1 MCPDGMRWKVRVGGA
16 VFFRAVTGVLPQRR
30 GSLRAGQRPAG
41 GSSAV
46 QEEHAEPSGLC
57 VPPPCPAT
65 IPALSAAP
73 QARAS
78 HRMASDGVRLCAAAC
93 GVCGVPAA
101 KNSSQQERPG
111 RASLRCPRP
120 RSPRALLVSCRLC
133 PGPGSVPARPSTRA
147 LGCRASSRRT
157 AVIRSERV
165 QALTSPA
172 PRGPHWLPP
181 LSPAVPHGV
190 APSVPFHGLT
200 AHFLLAS
207 SMWAEPGPLLCG
219 NCFARH
225 GRPPGRRGG
234 GLCSDPWL
242 LSSPAACSRPVPS
255 ASSAPLLWSDCWTTV
270 GFKSGSLF
278 FPYLHTLLRDHI
290 HFHGFKY
297 RLHNNDF

>member
-57 VPPPCPAT
+57 VPPPRPAT

-93 GVCGVPAA
+93 GVRGVPAA

-120 RSPRALLVSCRLC
+120 RSPRLLPSLPWARL
-133 PGPGSVPARPSTRA
+133 RPSAAFHPRA
-147 LGCRASSRRT
+147 GLQGFLAARCGDSLGTSASANISRPP
-157 AVIRSERV
+157 S
-165 QALTSPA
+165 
-172 PRGPHWLPP
+172 PP
-181 LSPAVPHGV
+181 LA
-190 APSVPFHGLT
+190 
-200 AHFLLAS
+200 
-207 SMWAEPGPLLCG
+207 
-219 NCFARH
+219 
-225 GRPPGRRGG
+225 
-234 GLCSDPWL
+234 
-242 LSSPAACSRPVPS
+242 PAAFPCRPSLMGSLLQCPSRPHCPF
-255 ASSAPLLWSDCWTTV
+255 PPRLLHV
-270 GFKSGSLF
+270 G
-278 FPYLHTLLRDHI
+278 
-290 HFHGFKY
+290 
-297 RLHNNDF
+297 

>member
-1 MCPDGMRWKVRVGGA
+1 M
-16 VFFRAVTGVLPQRR
+16 LPQRR

-57 VPPPCPAT
+57 VPPPRPAT

-93 GVCGVPAA
+93 GVRGVPAA

-147 LGCRASSRRT
+147 LGCRASSRRA

-190 APSVPFHGLT
+190 APSVPLQASPPIPSSPPPCGLNPAHRSVATALPGTGDLQAGEAGVSAPTPGYSRPPQPAPGRCPLPRLLPCSGLT
-200 AHFLLAS
+200 A
-207 SMWAEPGPLLCG
+207 GP
-219 NCFARH
+219 
-225 GRPPGRRGG
+225 P
-234 GLCSDPWL
+234 
-242 LSSPAACSRPVPS
+242 
-255 ASSAPLLWSDCWTTV
+255 
-270 GFKSGSLF
+270 
-278 FPYLHTLLRDHI
+278 
-290 HFHGFKY
+290 
-297 RLHNNDF
+297 